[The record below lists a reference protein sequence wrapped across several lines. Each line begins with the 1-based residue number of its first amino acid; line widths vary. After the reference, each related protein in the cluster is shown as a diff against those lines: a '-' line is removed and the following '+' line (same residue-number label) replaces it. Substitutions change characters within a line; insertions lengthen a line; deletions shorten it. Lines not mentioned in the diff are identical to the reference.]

1 MAGALTP
8 PTERI
13 PFMTAFLAELV
24 GTALL
29 LLLGDAVVA
38 NVVLRRTKGEG
49 SGWIV
54 ITWGWGMAVFVGVFV
69 AARYSG
75 AHLNPAVTLGLAV
88 AGKFDWALVPG
99 YLAAQMLGAALG
111 AFLVWVQ
118 YYPHWAATEDRDA
131 KLAVFCT
138 GPAIRSTIPNFLSE
152 VIGTFVLVLGVL
164 YLASPDVGLGALDA
178 LPVGLL
184 VLVIG
189 LSLGGTTGYAI
200 NPARDLAPRI
210 MHAILPIPGGKRDS
224 DWGYAWIPVA
234 APLVGAV
241 LAALAFLALG
251 KPALPLG
258 GP

>member
-1 MAGALTP
+1 
-8 PTERI
+8 
-13 PFMTAFLAELV
+13 MTAFLAELV

-49 SGWIV
+49 SGWLV

-118 YYPHWAATEDRDA
+118 YYPHWAATEDEDA

-138 GPAIRSTIPNFLSE
+138 GPAIRRTAANFLSE
-152 VIGTFVLVLGVL
+152 VIATFVLVLGVL
-164 YLASPDVGLGALDA
+164 YLAAPEVGLGALDA

-184 VLVIG
+184 VFVIG

-224 DWGYAWIPVA
+224 DWGYAWIPVV
-234 APLVGAV
+234 APLVGGV
-241 LAALAFLALG
+241 LAALLFLALG

-258 GP
+258 

>member
-1 MAGALTP
+1 MS
-8 PTERI
+8 I
-13 PFMTAFLAELV
+13 FWAELV

-29 LLLGDAVVA
+29 LLLGDGVVA
-38 NVVLRRTKGEG
+38 NVVLRKTKGEG

-54 ITWGWGMAVFVGVFV
+54 ITWGWAMAVFVGVFV

-88 AGKFDWALVPG
+88 GDKLAWSEVPL
-99 YLAAQMLGAALG
+99 YWAAQMIGAAIG
-111 AFLVWVQ
+111 AFLVWLQ
-118 YYPHWAATEDRDA
+118 YRLHFGATEDRDN

-138 GPAIRSTIPNFLSE
+138 GPAIRNAPANFVSE

-164 YLASPDVGLGALDA
+164 FLAKPEVGLGALDA

-189 LSLGGTTGYAI
+189 LALGGTTGYAI

-224 DWGYAWIPVA
+224 DWGYAWIPVLG
-234 APLVGAV
+234 PLVGAAI
-241 LAALAFLALG
+241 AAVVFMWLG
-251 KPALPLG
+251 RPMVPMM
-258 GP
+258 